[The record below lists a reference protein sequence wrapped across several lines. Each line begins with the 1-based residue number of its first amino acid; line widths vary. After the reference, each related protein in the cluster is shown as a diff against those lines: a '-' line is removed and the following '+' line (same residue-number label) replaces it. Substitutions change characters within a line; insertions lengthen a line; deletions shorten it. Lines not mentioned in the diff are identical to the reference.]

1 MSRYYSAEALV
12 INRRNIGEADKVITL
27 LSKFRGKFDASA
39 KGVRKVASRRGP
51 NLDLLNHI
59 KASFASGKKLDV
71 ITEVQ
76 TIDSFKKAKEDLE
89 KVGYSYHITELV
101 KEFLEE
107 GQGGNEV
114 FDLLL
119 ITLRELDKAQNS
131 RKIGR
136 ILRSFEIKLLYLVGY
151 KPQMGHC
158 VVCGDKLSEWGNFIS
173 PQAGGVVDSKCGAAI
188 ISKRPISTDAI
199 KILRFLQKE
208 PLEKINKLNIAQDL
222 NLELEAQIRF
232 YIEYI
237 LGKELKS
244 VKFIDQV
251 RKRMR

>member
-1 MSRYYSAEALV
+1 MSRSYSVEALV
-12 INRRNIGEADKVITL
+12 INTRNIGEADKIITF

-39 KGVRKVASRRGP
+39 KGVRKIASRRGP

-59 KASFASGKKLDV
+59 KASFYSGKKLDV

-76 TIDSFKKAKEDLE
+76 TIDSFKRAKEDLE

-107 GQGGNEV
+107 NQGGQEV

-119 ITLRELDKAQNS
+119 ITLKELDKAQNL

-136 ILRSFEIKLLYLVGY
+136 LLRSFEIKLLYCVGY
-151 KPQMGHC
+151 RPQLYHC
-158 VVCGDKLSEWGNFIS
+158 PMCGEKIVEQGNFIS
-173 PQAGGVVDSKCGAAI
+173 PQAGGVVDSKCGATI
-188 ISKRPISTDAI
+188 ISKRPISTDSI

-208 PLEKINKLNIAQDL
+208 PLEKIKILNITLGL
-222 NLELEAQIRF
+222 NSELEANLRF

-237 LGKELKS
+237 LEKELKS

-251 RKRMR
+251 RRV

>member
-1 MSRYYSAEALV
+1 MSRYYSIEALV
-12 INRRNIGEADKVITL
+12 INRRNIGEADKIITF

-39 KGVRKVASRRGP
+39 KGVRKIASRRGP

-59 KASFASGKKLDV
+59 RASFASGRTLDV

-76 TIDSFKKAKEDLE
+76 TIDSFKRTKGDLE

-107 GQGGNEV
+107 GQGGREV

-119 ITLRELDKAQNS
+119 TTLKELDKVQDLE
-131 RKIGR
+131 RIGR
-136 ILRSFEIKLLYLVGY
+136 VLRSFEIKLLYCVGY
-151 KPQMGHC
+151 RPQLYHC
-158 VVCGDKLSEWGNFIS
+158 PLCGEKISEQGNFIS
-173 PQAGGVVDSKCGAAI
+173 PQAGGVVDSKCGATI

-208 PLEKINKLNIAQDL
+208 PLEKIKILNITPDL
-222 NLELEAQIRF
+222 NSELETKLRF

-237 LGKELKS
+237 LDKELKS

-251 RKRMR
+251 RKV

>member
-1 MSRYYSAEALV
+1 MSRSYSAEALV
-12 INRRNIGEADKVITL
+12 INRRNSGEADKVITL
-27 LSKFRGKFDASA
+27 LSKFRGKFDANA
-39 KGVRKVASRRGP
+39 KGVRKIASRRGP

-59 KASFASGKKLDV
+59 KASFASGKNLDV

-76 TIDSFKKAKEDLE
+76 TLDSFKRAKGDLE
-89 KVGYSYHITELV
+89 KIGYSYHITELV

-107 GQGGNEV
+107 GQGGRDV

-119 ITLRELDKAQNS
+119 TTLKELDKAQNP

-136 ILRSFEIKLLYLVGY
+136 ILRSFEIKLLYYAGY

-158 VVCGDKLSEWGNFIS
+158 VVCGDNSPELGNFIS
-173 PQAGGVVDSKCGAAI
+173 PQAGGVVGSKCGVAI

-199 KILRFLQKE
+199 KILRFLQYE
-208 PLEKINKLNIAQDL
+208 PMDRINKLNITQDL
-222 NLELEAQIRF
+222 NSELEDHLRF

-244 VKFIDQV
+244 IKFINQV
-251 RKRMR
+251 RKV